1 MSRAWYNSSMP
12 RHRRRPHHQP
22 GRRRYGPR
30 RHHYPRVS
38 RPRRSS
44 HVLAPIIFFGVLL
57 ILLGVIV
64 ASFLGVQPL
73 ASIKDKVVAAIA
85 DPFVVD
91 EEEIRT
97 IEHEVVD
104 SVNVIRTER
113 GISLLV
119 WDDTLYGYSKSH
131 SEDMAK
137 QGQLFHT
144 PVGMSYGE
152 NIWWGSGGA

>member
-1 MSRAWYNSSMP
+1 MFRAEVKRKPHRHYHP
-12 RHRRRPHHQP
+12 RHHRRR
-22 GRRRYGPR
+22 YWPR
-30 RHHYPRVS
+30 RHYYPQIS
-38 RPRRSS
+38 RPRRPAGM
-44 HVLAPIIFFGVLL
+44 LAPIIFFGVPLVL
-57 ILLGVIV
+57 IGVVV

-85 DPFVVD
+85 DPFVID

-152 NIWWGSGGA
+152 NIWWGSGEP